1 MKNRRILIVD
11 DQDDLRELL
20 SNFILKT
27 GDSNPISIVEKM
39 KAKLSSSSMDLSKT
53 KMKNIDYQVATAE
66 NGITAYEMVQNA
78 LEKGFPYALI
88 FLDMRMP
95 PGWDGLQT
103 MKKIFEIDKKVQIV
117 LCTAYSDYSWREIV
131 EQIGRRNNLLI
142 LKKPFDRMEV
152 AQLALALTEKY
163 NSEAHLL
170 QAQKMDTIGN
180 LSAGL
185 AHDFNN
191 IIGSIQATLSSL
203 DFTLQSATE
212 LETLK
217 SDIADDMDILTTA
230 TKQGAEMV
238 DILLTLSRNQEL
250 PFSLVDLNA
259 LAEDCVK
266 ICKRTLSKSVEVEL
280 ITSDEPA
287 IINAYPVQIEQ
298 TLLNLCINASHA
310 MTIMRP
316 ENAKQGG
323 LLKIEIIDTYVGDNM
338 VDAIHEGMI
347 GKYRLLII
355 EDTGVGIPQSS
366 FSDIFDPFYTTK
378 PKGEG
383 SGLGLSMV
391 YNIIKQH
398 NGFIEVTSEVGKGTT
413 FFIFLPKVESETL
426 RS

>member
-11 DQDDLRELL
+11 DQEDLRELI
-20 SNFILKT
+20 SNFIVKT
-27 GDSNPISIVEKM
+27 GIEKPTSIVEKM
-39 KAKLSSSSMDLSKT
+39 QAKLSSSSMDIPKPT
-53 KMKNIDYQVATAE
+53 VKNIDYQVSTAE
-66 NGITAYEMVQNA
+66 NGITAYKMVQSA
-78 LEKGFPYALI
+78 LEKGLPYALI

-95 PGWDGLQT
+95 PGWDGLET
-103 MKKIFEIDKKVQIV
+103 MKKIFKVDQKVQIV

-131 EQIGRRNNLLI
+131 DQIGRRNNLLI

-163 NSEAHLL
+163 NSEAHLM

-191 IIGSIQATLSSL
+191 IIGSIQATLSSI
-203 DFTLQSATE
+203 DFSLQSATE
-212 LETLK
+212 LESLK
-217 SDIADDMDILTTA
+217 SNITDDMEILTSA
-230 TKQGAEMV
+230 AKQGAEMV
-238 DILLTLSRNQEL
+238 DILLTLSRTQEL
-250 PFSLVDLNA
+250 PFSLVDLNT

-266 ICKRTLSKSVEVEL
+266 ICKRTLSKSVEIEL

-316 ENAKQGG
+316 EDAKQGG
-323 LLKIEIIDTYVGDNM
+323 RLRIEIINTYVGDNM

-366 FSDIFDPFYTTK
+366 YSDIFDPFYTTK
-378 PKGEG
+378 PKGQG

-398 NGFIEVTSEVGKGTT
+398 HGFIEVTSEVGKGTT
-413 FFIFLPKVESETL
+413 FFIFLPKAGVEG
-426 RS
+426 RR